1 MVLTAV
7 VRAQRTGGPPP
18 LLVVFSIT
26 VAGILANTLLNA
38 PLPDILEAFGRS
50 DSDAGLLVA
59 GATLPGIVVAPA
71 IGLLAD
77 RFGRRKVLIPC
88 LVVFGLAGIAAGFA
102 PSFGVLLAL
111 RFVQGVGSAGL
122 INLAVVLIA
131 DFWDGAERARLI
143 GVNAA
148 VLTVSVAVVP
158 PVGGLLAEVGGW
170 RWSFA
175 PFAIALFSAVAV
187 ARYVTE
193 SSVRTGNTLRQQIRG
208 AAVVVRT
215 PVVWGSILF
224 GTVFF
229 VLTFGLMLTALP
241 LMLQQ
246 RFGLSVGLRGLVYVA
261 PALGATIV
269 ALNMGWLRQRFGARR
284 LLVAGALLFGVGYV
298 AMGLGPVL
306 ALVVLGAFVHGLGE
320 GGTIPTVQ
328 ELVASASPTENRGAV
343 VAVWVGFARLG
354 QTLGPLL
361 AGVSVAAV
369 GFGPTFAV
377 GVGVAV
383 VLAVATAVLSARVGL
398 RR

>member
-1 MVLTAV
+1 M

-59 GATLPGIVVAPA
+59 AATLPGIVVAPA

-193 SSVRTGNTLRQQIRG
+193 SSVHTGNTLGQQIRG

-269 ALNMGWLRQRFGARR
+269 ALNMGRLRQRFGARR
-284 LLVAGALLFGVGYV
+284 LLVAGALLFAVGYV

-328 ELVASASPTENRGAV
+328 ELVASASPTESRGAV

-383 VLAVATAVLSARVGL
+383 VLAAATAVLSARVGL